1 MCAVGA
7 EIDDD
12 LNVGGGIVLSSVADL
27 QDLAN
32 EAATTDFQSII
43 TGERSGSSPPKIAPG
58 GLGSDTGMSA
68 LGERMRS
75 PGDFEEQPTQVAG
88 AGQPKRARLVDR
100 GEIARGGMGSIRRVF
115 DRYVMRYVAVKVLDP
130 NFVKARADA
139 PGRFLEEAQIT
150 GQLDHPNIVPVYD
163 LGVDHKGSPQYFSMK
178 LVQGRTLTQMLSEKN
193 LIERGARD
201 LEALLQ
207 IFVKVCDAV
216 SFAHSRG
223 VIHRDLKPD
232 NVMIGTHGQVYLM
245 DWGCALL
252 RGGQR
257 PAERG
262 VRTELSIR
270 RQAAQLPEDAPGTV
284 VGSGSYMAPEQAW
297 GKIVETDERSDVF
310 SMGAMLYQILTKQ
323 PPYRAPGF
331 MEAIQLAQKCEIKE
345 PQAMVPGHVRVPAG
359 LSRIAMKAMS
369 RAPDDRYP
377 SIEALKEAIEGF
389 LHGGAWFAERRFQP
403 GTVVVRQGDEGHAAY
418 IIIAG
423 RCEAYKDEPAGRTKL
438 REMGPGD
445 VFGETAIFTAQ
456 PRTASV
462 VVIGSDDLTAI
473 EITRDSL
480 AEELALDS
488 WMGAFVRALA
498 VRFRDL
504 DSRLSAMRGA
514 EERARLLTWLRDW
527 VVAVGTPDADGSALE
542 APWAEAAQ
550 ALQAALGVAPDVAL
564 LACDRSEDL
573 GVDQGRDVVR
583 LTSPGALAARAAR
596 SRPRPGPK

>member
-1 MCAVGA
+1 
-7 EIDDD
+7 
-12 LNVGGGIVLSSVADL
+12 
-27 QDLAN
+27 
-32 EAATTDFQSII
+32 
-43 TGERSGSSPPKIAPG
+43 
-58 GLGSDTGMSA
+58 
-68 LGERMRS
+68 
-75 PGDFEEQPTQVAG
+75 
-88 AGQPKRARLVDR
+88 
-100 GEIARGGMGSIRRVF
+100 
-115 DRYVMRYVAVKVLDP
+115 
-130 NFVKARADA
+130 
-139 PGRFLEEAQIT
+139 
-150 GQLDHPNIVPVYD
+150 
-163 LGVDHKGSPQYFSMK
+163 
-178 LVQGRTLTQMLSEKN
+178 
-193 LIERGARD
+193 
-201 LEALLQ
+201 
-207 IFVKVCDAV
+207 
-216 SFAHSRG
+216 
-223 VIHRDLKPD
+223 
-232 NVMIGTHGQVYLM
+232 
-245 DWGCALL
+245 
-252 RGGQR
+252 
-257 PAERG
+257 
-262 VRTELSIR
+262 
-270 RQAAQLPEDAPGTV
+270 
-284 VGSGSYMAPEQAW
+284 
-297 GKIVETDERSDVF
+297 
-310 SMGAMLYQILTKQ
+310 
-323 PPYRAPGF
+323 
-331 MEAIQLAQKCEIKE
+331 
-345 PQAMVPGHVRVPAG
+345 MVPGHVRVPAG